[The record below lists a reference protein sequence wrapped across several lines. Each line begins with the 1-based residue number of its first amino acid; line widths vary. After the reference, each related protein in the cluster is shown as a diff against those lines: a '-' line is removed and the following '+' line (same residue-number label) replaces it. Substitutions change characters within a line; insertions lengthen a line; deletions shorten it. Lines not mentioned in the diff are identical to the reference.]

1 MSTTS
6 DPISMD
12 GSDVATAAIDAAW
25 CEEIE
30 RRVNDIRTGRV
41 QMLDMDE
48 AHAQIRAH
56 LAARRQQ

>member
-6 DPISMD
+6 DPVSTD
-12 GSDVATAAIDAAW
+12 GTDVATAEIDAAW

-30 RRVNDIRTGRV
+30 RRVNDIRTGRA

-48 AHAQIRAH
+48 SHAQIRAR
-56 LAARRQQ
+56 LAARRQR

>member
-1 MSTTS
+1 MSTTIETS
-6 DPISMD
+6 EVTNV
-12 GSDVATAAIDAAW
+12 GSSSSAIDAAW

-30 RRVNDIRTGRV
+30 RRLENIRTGRV